1 MAVNVSLTVVD
12 TVRDIAVRAG
22 REIMAVYET
31 DFDVQTKRD
40 ATPVTEADHRAE
52 ALIDAAI
59 RAELSDKWPIV
70 AEEAVEAGRI
80 PNVKGGPFWLVDP
93 LDGTKQFVNRQ
104 GEFTVNIAL
113 IDAGKPVMG
122 VVHAPAIG
130 ETYWASQN
138 GAFARIGDGE
148 PQAIRVRKAPA
159 DGLTV
164 AVSRS
169 HRTPEVDKFLEA
181 VNIREEYSRGS
192 SIKFC
197 MVASGNCDLY
207 PRLGRTMEWDTAAGH
222 AVVRYAGGQVL
233 TLDGNELTYG
243 KDGFENPHFVVKG
256 DPLVAPVG

>member
-1 MAVNVSLTVVD
+1 MVVNVSLAVVD

-52 ALIDAAI
+52 SLIDSAI

-70 AEEAVEAGRI
+70 AEEAVEAGRVPDI
-80 PNVKGGPFWLVDP
+80 EGVPFWLVDP
-93 LDGTKQFVNRQ
+93 LDGTKQFVNRE

-113 IDAGKPVMG
+113 VEAGRPVMG

-138 GAFARIGDGE
+138 GAYARIGEAE
-148 PQAIRVRKAPA
+148 PKAIRVRKAPA

-169 HRTPEVDKFLEA
+169 HRTPEVDEYLKE
-181 VNIREEYSRGS
+181 VNIREAYSRGS

-197 MVASGNCDLY
+197 MIASGACDLY

-222 AVVRYAGGQVL
+222 AVVHYAGGQVL
-233 TLDGNELTYG
+233 TLDGSELTYG
-243 KDGFENPHFVVKG
+243 KAGFENPHFVVKG
-256 DPLVAPVG
+256 DPHVAPVG